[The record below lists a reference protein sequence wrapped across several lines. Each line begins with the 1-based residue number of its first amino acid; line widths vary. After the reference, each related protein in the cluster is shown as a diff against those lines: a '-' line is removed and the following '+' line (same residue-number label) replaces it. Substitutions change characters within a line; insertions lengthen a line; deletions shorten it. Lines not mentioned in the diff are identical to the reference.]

1 MGVGERHL
9 LIASCLLPHST
20 ALAEYPHPRILIIVA
35 SPQLARETESVEDG
49 ITGLR
54 LKTTELTQLGVS
66 YCASYTSAFSGDH
79 FSASRFT
86 RGKMSKW
93 NTARVH
99 DKWHDNDSSSLQAE
113 LRRVYMNV
121 NTLADLSEPL
131 RAATHSRVS
140 GRHPSQPVLL
150 CAGPGAGKTWSMVQ
164 LAYDLA
170 MRCGE
175 AASAGGVPLVPVVIY
190 VQRLA
195 RMLQE
200 RAEDDVIDSSILLQY
215 FAREV

>member
-1 MGVGERHL
+1 M
-9 LIASCLLPHST
+9 
-20 ALAEYPHPRILIIVA
+20 
-35 SPQLARETESVEDG
+35 EDS
-49 ITGLR
+49 ITGLS

-66 YCASYTSAFSGDH
+66 YCASYSSAFSGDH
-79 FSASRFT
+79 FGASLLG
-86 RGKMSKW
+86 RGKASKW

-99 DKWHDNDSSSLQAE
+99 DKWQGPLPTDSSSLQAE

-121 NTLADLSEPL
+121 TTLADLSAPL

-140 GRHPSQPVLL
+140 GCHPCQPVLL
-150 CAGPGAGKTWSMVQ
+150 CAGPGAGKSWSVVQ

-175 AASAGGVPLVPVVIY
+175 AATGGGVPLVPVVIY

-200 RAEDDVIDSSILLQY
+200 RTEDDVIDSSILLQY
-215 FAREV
+215 FAREVHNNRSNPWTPIHRPSSKASATQAGLNFLALLMPRV